1 MIINKIEVKNFR
13 CIKNATLECDN
24 LTAIVGRN
32 GAGKSSFLYAL
43 DIFYDTAAQVTLEDF
58 FNREC
63 EEPIEIRVSY
73 GNLREEELKEFNAY
87 IRNNELIVTKRISFE
102 NGKIISR
109 YYAALMQMPVFAE
122 MRKLGKRDMI
132 SDWNKLIDENTYDN
146 LGSKHKKSEDVEN
159 SMTEYEINNPDLLT
173 PIEREEQ
180 FFGPKNIGGGKLD
193 NYTKYVLIPAVR
205 EAYDETTGRK
215 SSIYQLIDMIVAR
228 KINARKDIREF
239 KTEFEEKVK
248 KLYNSENLIELPELG
263 KSISKTLKQFSP
275 GSQLNLLWDETK
287 LPEIQLPEAK
297 ATLIED
303 NFEGDIKNK
312 GHGLQRALVL
322 TLLQHLALTMPIKET
337 ASSEE
342 NEGENI
348 EEESESSAIFT
359 PDLIL
364 GIKEPE
370 LYLHP
375 SRTRYLSELFLK
387 LANNSATEEGG
398 KNQIMYA
405 THSPYFIDIERFD
418 NIRVINKKINSVE
431 NIPETF
437 VTRYSIDEAKKELA
451 RINNEDASKY
461 TPESFKS
468 RTIPVM
474 KIIVNE
480 GFFANVV
487 VIVEGYSD
495 VGIFWKL
502 QEIMN
507 QDWIKHGISIVPAD
521 GKNNID
527 RPVIIFRGLSIP
539 TFFIYDGDIKYSG
552 DKKNKESTKI
562 RNHRYLRLARV
573 KPVDFP
579 DTQVHDDWAVF
590 KDNIEEEIKETV
602 GRDKYFK
609 IRDSIADELGY
620 DKPSNLIKNIE
631 GAGQFIE
638 KLYQLGLNIPILE
651 EIVLKV
657 SNLNNLN

>member
-73 GNLREEELKEFNAY
+73 GNLREEELKEFNTY
-87 IRNNELIVTKRISFE
+87 IKKNELIVTKRILFE
-102 NGKIISR
+102 NSKPIQK
-109 YYAALMQMPVFAE
+109 YYGVAQQIPEFAE
-122 MRKLGKRDMI
+122 IRKLSKKSDKI
-132 SDWNKLIDENTYDN
+132 SMWNKLVDENTLENVGPKTRKGD
-146 LGSKHKKSEDVEN
+146 DVEIYMN
-159 SMTEYEINNPDLLT
+159 EYEKNHPDKMV
-173 PIEREEQ
+173 PVEREAQ
-180 FFGPKNIGGGKLD
+180 FIGAKNIGGGMLD

-228 KINARKDIREF
+228 KINDRKDIREF

-248 KLYNSENLIELPELG
+248 KLYNSDNLTELPELG

-275 GSQLNLLWDETK
+275 GSQLNLLWEEAK

-312 GHGLQRALVL
+312 GHGLQRALVF

-337 ASSEE
+337 ESSEE
-342 NEGENI
+342 KEDENI
-348 EEESESSAIFT
+348 EEQSETTAIFT

-364 GIKEPE
+364 GIEEPE

-375 SRTRYLSELFLK
+375 SRTRYLSKLFLE
-387 LANNSATEEGG
+387 LANNPATDEGG
-398 KNQIMYA
+398 RNQIMYA

-418 NIRVINKKINSVE
+418 NVRVINKTKNTDD

-437 VTRYSIDEAKKELA
+437 VTRFSIDEAIKELA
-451 RINNEDASKY
+451 RINNDDISKY
-461 TPESFKS
+461 TKESFKS

-480 GFFANVV
+480 GFFANLVV
-487 VIVEGYSD
+487 VVEGYSD
-495 VGIFWKL
+495 LGIFWKL
-502 QEIMN
+502 QEILK
-507 QDWIKHGISIVPAD
+507 QDWIKDGITVVPAD

-527 RPVIIFRGLSIP
+527 RPVITFRGLSIP
-539 TFFIYDGDIKYSG
+539 TYFIFDGDIKYSG
-552 DKKNKESTKI
+552 DKKGTILK
-562 RNHRYLRLARV
+562 NHRLLRLAGV
-573 KPVDFP
+573 EPIDFP
-579 DTQVHDDWAVF
+579 ETQVLESWAVF
-590 KDNIEEEIKETV
+590 KDNIEIEIKEAI
-602 GRDKYFK
+602 GEENFIK
-609 IRDSIADELGY
+609 IRNDVSKELGY
-620 DKPSNLIKNIE
+620 NKPSNLLKNIE
-631 GAGQFIE
+631 GAGQFVQR
-638 KLYQLGLNIPILE
+638 LYDEGYKVKILE
-651 EIVLKV
+651 DIIKNIT
-657 SNLNNLN
+657 NLSKLI